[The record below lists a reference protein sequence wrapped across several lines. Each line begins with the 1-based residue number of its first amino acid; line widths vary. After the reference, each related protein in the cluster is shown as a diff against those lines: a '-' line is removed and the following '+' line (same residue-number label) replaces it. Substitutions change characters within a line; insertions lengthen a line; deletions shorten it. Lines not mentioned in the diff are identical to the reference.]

1 MNADGGILNIL
12 GRGHKYE
19 GRTFERHRVQRRLEE
34 FTFARKCAG
43 GRPLG
48 PRVMLSFRSLAS
60 PGERTTEG
68 VEHLQQAHEKVRAD
82 GKMIE
87 VSKVRITEAGRG
99 ALTAEG
105 R

>member
-1 MNADGGILNIL
+1 VSVHGFGVDLVNKGLAIL
-12 GRGHKYE
+12 
-19 GRTFERHRVQRRLEE
+19 T
-34 FTFARKCAG
+34 
-43 GRPLG
+43 
-48 PRVMLSFRSLAS
+48 
-60 PGERTTEG
+60 
-68 VEHLQQAHEKVRAD
+68 HEKVRAD

>member
-1 MNADGGILNIL
+1 
-12 GRGHKYE
+12 
-19 GRTFERHRVQRRLEE
+19 
-34 FTFARKCAG
+34 
-43 GRPLG
+43 
-48 PRVMLSFRSLAS
+48 MLSFRSLAS

-105 R
+105 RCDIAPLSGRGLSHADPPADNSVRG